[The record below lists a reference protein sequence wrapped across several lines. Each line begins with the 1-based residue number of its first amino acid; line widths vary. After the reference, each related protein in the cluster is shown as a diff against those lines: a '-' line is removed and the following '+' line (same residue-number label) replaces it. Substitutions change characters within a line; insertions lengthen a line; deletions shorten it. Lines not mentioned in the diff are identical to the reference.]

1 MTRLDV
7 LDQFKSLQDAIYDG
21 LCASDP
27 LMVWQEDQGDRPGG
41 GGEGLEREC
50 QDPSGKREG

>member
-27 LMVWQEDQGDRPGG
+27 LMVWQEDQWDRPGG
-41 GGEGLEREC
+41 GGGR
-50 QDPSGKREG
+50 SRA